1 MFFFLDFAY
10 VGIFRFS
17 QNFDL
22 ETATNEI
29 IIMIFVTIAPQAKI
43 LMVLCHLLEIFL
55 GFTSFL
61 SRFSCVFKKSPHKF
75 EKSPDKFSSGCR
87 ICGDF

>member
-1 MFFFLDFAY
+1 MRNLTGCLAVFFFLDFAY

-29 IIMIFVTIAPQAKI
+29 IIMIFVTYSAAGENFK
-43 LMVLCHLLEIFL
+43 
-55 GFTSFL
+55 GFYATY
-61 SRFSCVFKKSPHKF
+61 
-75 EKSPDKFSSGCR
+75 
-87 ICGDF
+87 